1 MTEGAEKTVK
11 IEKIKRRTEI
21 LDLITDITQAN
32 V

>member
-11 IEKIKRRTEI
+11 IEKTKRRVEI